1 MGKAI
6 VMQIPITITPRKNKS
21 ELVAIAEC
29 NHCGSKLEIEK
40 SECTKKWDDGRPFLQ
55 TDEKC
60 PVCQKQHL
68 FLFESDFRHKK
79 S

>member
-1 MGKAI
+1 MKI
-6 VMQIPITITPRKNKS
+6 LERKDKI

-29 NHCGSKLEIEK
+29 NNCRSKLEIEK
-40 SECTKKWDDGRPFLQ
+40 SECTKKWDEGRSFFQ

-68 FLFESDFRHKK
+68 FLLEGDFRIKK